1 MTALGAQ
8 CRGERHEQ
16 IITRQREALM
26 ELRTR
31 VKSLEQVRPPSKYYR
46 IVYIDLFTNLKCYN
60 LRKLLSDSKIFIEE
74 MTFWNKFV

>member
-46 IVYIDLFTNLKCYN
+46 IIYIDLFTHLKCHN
-60 LRKLLSDSKIFIEE
+60 LRKLLSDSNIFIEE